1 MLDDVSIYP
10 SGRTRVTRDE
20 VVGLVRGY
28 IPYLGWITIVL
39 TGYPWVKIMALLAL
53 VVVAFSA

>member
-1 MLDDVSIYP
+1 M
-10 SGRTRVTRDE
+10 RDE

-39 TGYPWVKIMALLAL
+39 TGYPWVKVVAVLAL
-53 VVVAFSA
+53 AVGAFLD

>member
-1 MLDDVSIYP
+1 MFDDISIYLP
-10 SGRTRVTRDE
+10 GRSRVMRDE

-53 VVVAFSA
+53 TVVSFSD